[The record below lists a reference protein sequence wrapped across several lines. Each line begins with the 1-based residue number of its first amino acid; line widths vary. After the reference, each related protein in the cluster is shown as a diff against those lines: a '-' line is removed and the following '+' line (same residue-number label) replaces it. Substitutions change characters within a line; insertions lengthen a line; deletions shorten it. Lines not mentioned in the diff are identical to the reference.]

1 MNENLPKVSVHR
13 TPQHEHGT
21 ANQDPNLPVPTSAQI
36 DTINQYLLKR
46 ICQAVGRRISE
57 LRQKKGLT
65 PAQLALQSNLE
76 EAQLAAIERGEREL
90 TLLPLLAIA
99 EQLNT
104 SVHNLL
110 KGIA

>member
-1 MNENLPKVSVHR
+1 MPG
-13 TPQHEHGT
+13 QEHGSV
-21 ANQDPNLPVPTSAQI
+21 NQDRNLPVPAPHQTDIIRQQESE
-36 DTINQYLLKR
+36 YLLKR
-46 ICQAVGRRISE
+46 VCQAVGRRISE
-57 LRQKKGLT
+57 LRQKKGMT